1 MDSAQ
6 SAVSG
11 WEELNNVRDEFSHDT
26 AVTAT

>member
-6 SAVSG
+6 SAVSE
-11 WEELNNVRDEFSHDT
+11 WEELDNVCDEFSHDT